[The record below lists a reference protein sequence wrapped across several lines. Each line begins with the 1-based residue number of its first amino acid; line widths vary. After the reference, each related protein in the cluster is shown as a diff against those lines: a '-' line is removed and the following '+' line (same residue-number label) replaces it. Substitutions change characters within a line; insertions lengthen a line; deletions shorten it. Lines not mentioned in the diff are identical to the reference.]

1 MIMEIIDMTVKMAI
15 SKILA
20 LIYGAIGAM
29 VFWMGLHLIPKL
41 IKDPS
46 IYVGLLAV
54 AFMAM
59 GGLLCFVIY
68 RIIRYYTEGGI
79 EALSALLGFTL
90 YILSDK
96 AIVKYTPYRQL
107 SVDTIAF
114 GVSMMFPVILG
125 YISYR
130 VAFAYLKKK

>member
-1 MIMEIIDMTVKMAI
+1 MTIKMAI

-29 VFWMGLHLIPKL
+29 VFWMGLHLIPGL

-54 AFMAM
+54 SFMAM

-68 RIIRYYTEGGI
+68 KLIRYYTEGGI

-90 YILSDK
+90 YFISDK
-96 AIVKYTPYRQL
+96 AIVKYTPYRHAA
-107 SVDTIAF
+107 VDTVAF
-114 GVSMMFPVILG
+114 GVSMMLPVIIG
-125 YISYR
+125 YLTYR
-130 VAFAYLKKK
+130 IAFAYFRKK

>member
-1 MIMEIIDMTVKMAI
+1 MTIKMAI

-29 VFWMGLHLIPKL
+29 VFWMGLHLIPGL

-68 RIIRYYTEGGI
+68 KLIRYYTEGGI

-90 YILSDK
+90 YFISDK
-96 AIVKYTPYRQL
+96 AIVKYTPYRHAA
-107 SVDTIAF
+107 VDTVAF
-114 GVSMMFPVILG
+114 GVSMMLPVVIG
-125 YISYR
+125 YLTYR
-130 VAFAYLKKK
+130 IAFAYFRKK